1 MARYQCRACG
11 FDGHAVWVGELV
23 CPRCG
28 SRTEVRAA
36 IATREMT
43 DADLAAIEAA
53 IPRDE
58 DLAEE
63 G

>member
-11 FDGHAVWVGELV
+11 FDGHAAWTGELA

-28 SRTEVRAA
+28 SRIAVRAA

-43 DADLAAIEAA
+43 DADVAAFAA
-53 IPRDE
+53 AVPREE
-58 DLAEE
+58 DLAGE